1 MRCHLTND
9 NNRPPTKTAI
19 APTPSTTPNIRQPP
33 VAGRIGEQAIDEPE
47 PGYCSGEHG
56 TERPG
61 TSPSGITVMVVEVAA
76 VVVLD
81 VLDGAVEVV
90 DTTDTGAG
98 ATVVDVDDG
107 ATVVAGA
114 HSAFRGSVGSGY
126 GHACTA

>member
-1 MRCHLTND
+1 MVSLSQLLHR
-9 NNRPPTKTAI
+9 TKLSYEA
-19 APTPSTTPNIRQPP
+19 
-33 VAGRIGEQAIDEPE
+33 
-47 PGYCSGEHG
+47 
-56 TERPG
+56 
-61 TSPSGITVMVVEVAA
+61 SGICAHPTTK
-76 VVVLD
+76 

>member
-1 MRCHLTND
+1 MTTSAAAQPRTLS
-9 NNRPPTKTAI
+9 
-19 APTPSTTPNIRQPP
+19 TPDP
-33 VAGRIGEQAIDEPE
+33 VAGRIGGQVIVEARS
-47 PGYCSGEHG
+47 GYCSGEHD

-61 TSPSGITVMVVEVAA
+61 TSPSGTTVMVVEVAA
-76 VVVLD
+76 VVVVLD

-98 ATVVDVDDG
+98 TTVVDVDDG

>member
-1 MRCHLTND
+1 MTTSAAAQPRTLS
-9 NNRPPTKTAI
+9 
-19 APTPSTTPNIRQPP
+19 TPDP
-33 VAGRIGEQAIDEPE
+33 VAGRIGGQVIVEARS
-47 PGYCSGEHG
+47 GYCAVEHD

-61 TSPSGITVMVVEVAA
+61 TSPPGATVEVVRVAA

-98 ATVVDVDDG
+98 ATVVVVDDG